1 MKTVFIINP
10 GAGKGKGIDAL
21 KERIRCASEK
31 TGCGAGIYLTKA
43 PQDAELFARTF
54 TEELA

>member
-21 KERIRCASEK
+21 KERIRMASEK
-31 TGCGAGIYLTKA
+31 TGCEAGIYVTKA
-43 PQDAELFARTF
+43 PQDADRKSVV
-54 TEELA
+54 